1 MENNTLS
8 FIQLVKSILEYY
20 GTTKDMKP
28 KEVAQEMSGLERAES
43 IIENFDDFDMDNI
56 FVESDSGAGL
66 VTARFNGNKELL
78 ELKIDDSLY
87 GKEDKELQKDL
98 IIAAVNK
105 GIKAAEDKSKEHL
118 QKATQ
123 GMLPNIPGMDLNSMM

>member
-1 MENNTLS
+1 ML
-8 FIQLVKSILEYY
+8 
-20 GTTKDMKP
+20 DMMKMMGKV
-28 KEVAQEMSGLERAES
+28 KEVQEKMKIAKEEL
-43 IIENFDDFDMDNI
+43 DNL
-56 FVESDSGAGL
+56 FVESDAGAGL
-66 VTARFNGNKELL
+66 VIARFNGNKELL
-78 ELKIDDSLY
+78 DLKIDDSLY
-87 GKEDKELQKDL
+87 EKEDKELQKDL

>member
-1 MENNTLS
+1 M
-8 FIQLVKSILEYY
+8 
-20 GTTKDMKP
+20 MKMMGKV
-28 KEVAQEMSGLERAES
+28 KEVQEKMKIAKEELG
-43 IIENFDDFDMDNI
+43 NI
-56 FVESDSGAGL
+56 FVESDAGAGL
-66 VTARFNGNKELL
+66 VIARFNGNKELL
-78 ELKIDDSLY
+78 DLKIDDSLY
-87 GKEDKELQKDL
+87 EKEDKELQKAL